1 MTMKVETPTR
11 PQLLSTNSF
20 SRGDR
25 LAWLDGLRAIA
36 ISGVIIIHAGM
47 ILRGISTPLNPWIN
61 LGQYGVQLFFV
72 ISTITID
79 LTLSSSKS
87 LPNWYIRRFMR
98 IAPLYY
104 FGIVVYFFVNMAM
117 YKMGK
122 STAQFM
128 DLRAIISNIFFIH
141 GFVPIG
147 NNSVVPGGWSIAI
160 EMSFYLIAPSL
171 YILMRKLNII
181 QGILFASI
189 TSGILLTITHISSKA
204 SVVNNS
210 YFYFWPPTQL
220 PIFIFGTF
228 FVVNFGRRVFSEKFS
243 PLLLILSIILFCAA
257 AALGVV
263 GNLGHG
269 FAPLFVSIAMWL
281 FIMSAGSFKEIFSN
295 TPLTH
300 IGKISYSVYI
310 NHFFVLFSIKFLL
323 NRAFK
328 DNYPGGNILWYLL
341 VIMISFPI
349 TVIISNYT
357 FIWIETPFVNWSKN
371 IKLNKSLISRD

>member
-1 MTMKVETPTR
+1 M
-11 PQLLSTNSF
+11 
-20 SRGDR
+20 
-25 LAWLDGLRAIA
+25 
-36 ISGVIIIHAGM
+36 
-47 ILRGISTPLNPWIN
+47 
-61 LGQYGVQLFFV
+61 
-72 ISTITID
+72 
-79 LTLSSSKS
+79 
-87 LPNWYIRRFMR
+87 
-98 IAPLYY
+98 
-104 FGIVVYFFVNMAM
+104 
-117 YKMGK
+117 
-122 STAQFM
+122 
-128 DLRAIISNIFFIH
+128 
-141 GFVPIG
+141 
-147 NNSVVPGGWSIAI
+147 
-160 EMSFYLIAPSL
+160 
-171 YILMRKLNII
+171 
-181 QGILFASI
+181 
-189 TSGILLTITHISSKA
+189 
-204 SVVNNS
+204 
-210 YFYFWPPTQL
+210 

-295 TPLTH
+295 TTLTH